1 MRGAGGALYGLRVH
15 QKPLHK
21 RERICRPT
29 QASKRS
35 ADATQNGKKKRAGS
49 PDPAKPTQQ
58 ADVGQYSRNINVQPS
73 GEAETKEKKPS
84 QHSPKRQ
91 NIILLLPTSKGANLP
106 KPREWQRAKKA
117 KERRKQTKKS
127 ISKRG
132 QKGKKAE
139 GEKDAS
145 QKYALQRVEVSMETL
160 GVGFFGDDPPHLLS
174 KSN

>member
-1 MRGAGGALYGLRVH
+1 MFSAINLAEIGIMRGAGGAPRGLRVH

-84 QHSPKRQ
+84 QHPPKRQ

-117 KERRKQTKKS
+117 KERRKQTKKAYPS
-127 ISKRG
+127 EARKAR
-132 QKGKKAE
+132 KLKEKKMLV
-139 GEKDAS
+139 KNTHF
-145 QKYALQRVEVSMETL
+145 KWWR
-160 GVGFFGDDPPHLLS
+160 
-174 KSN
+174 